1 MANIPLYYPFT
12 ALVGQEELKLALL
25 LNAVNP
31 RIGGVVICGEK
42 GAAKS
47 TAVRS
52 LAALLPEIDCTAGCV
67 FLLAPQEAESASLC
81 GICAICR
88 MCSRSGRTV
97 QRPAQVITLPL
108 NATEDRVV
116 GGVDFDRT
124 IQQGCPLQPG
134 LLARA
139 HQSLLYV
146 DEVNLL
152 DDHLVDLILAAASS
166 GTNRIEREGLSFA
179 HPTRFILV
187 GTMNPEEGALRPQ
200 LLDRFGLCVDVRAEA
215 DREDRVLMMERREA
229 FDTDPAT
236 FSACFTTEN
245 QTLARRIAL
254 ARRLLPAVSMPA
266 GLRVLISELCT
277 AANTAGHRADLVM
290 EQAALALAAFSERNE
305 VTEED
310 VRRVAPL
317 ALRHREREA
326 APPPPPPPQPQE
338 QQEQGRPEQPPEEQS
353 NEAEQERTESSS
365 PDNSPEQENKQ
376 DSAVPP
382 DLREKVFAVG
392 ATFKVKPFTATKDR
406 IFRRGSGRRSRSR
419 INGLQGRYVKSTL
432 PHGSRDIALDATIRA
447 AAPYQQQRCQR
458 QQHSTCAITLYPEDI
473 REKVR
478 ERRIGNFLLFVVD
491 ASGSMGAQGRMS
503 ATKGA
508 IMSLLLDAYQKRD
521 KVAMLSFNKT
531 EARLN
536 LPPTSSIDT
545 AARLLAELPT
555 GGRTPLNAALVKA
568 DDVLR
573 SQLTRDPTSRPI
585 AVLITDGRSNVAL
598 GSGRPVDECLEL
610 ARRLGREERVRFILV
625 DTEAQGLIRFG
636 LAEKIAQALQ
646 ARYVRTADLK
656 ADTLLDIVKEP

>member
-1 MANIPLYYPFT
+1 M
-12 ALVGQEELKLALL
+12 
-25 LNAVNP
+25 
-31 RIGGVVICGEK
+31 
-42 GAAKS
+42 
-47 TAVRS
+47 
-52 LAALLPEIDCTAGCV
+52 
-67 FLLAPQEAESASLC
+67 
-81 GICAICR
+81 
-88 MCSRSGRTV
+88 
-97 QRPAQVITLPL
+97 
-108 NATEDRVV
+108 
-116 GGVDFDRT
+116 
-124 IQQGCPLQPG
+124 
-134 LLARA
+134 
-139 HQSLLYV
+139 
-146 DEVNLL
+146 NLL

-215 DREDRVLMMERREA
+215 DREARVLMMERREA
-229 FDTDPAT
+229 FDTDPAA
-236 FSACFTTEN
+236 FFACVVEEN
-245 QTLARRIAL
+245 ETLARRIAL

-266 GLRVLISELCT
+266 RLRMLISELCT

-365 PDNSPEQENKQ
+365 PDNSPEQEDKQ

-382 DLREKVFAVG
+382 DVREKVFAVG
-392 ATFKVKPFTATKDR
+392 ATFKVKPFTAAKDR

-432 PHGSRDIALDATIRA
+432 PHGSKDIALDATIRA
-447 AAPYQQQRCQR
+447 AAPYQQQRYQH

-545 AARLLAELPT
+545 AARLLAEMPT
-555 GGRTPLNAALVKA
+555 GGRTPLNAALVRT
-568 DDVLR
+568 DEVLR
-573 SQLTRDPTSRPI
+573 R
-585 AVLITDGRSNVAL
+585 
-598 GSGRPVDECLEL
+598 
-610 ARRLGREERVRFILV
+610 
-625 DTEAQGLIRFG
+625 
-636 LAEKIAQALQ
+636 
-646 ARYVRTADLK
+646 
-656 ADTLLDIVKEP
+656 